1 MSENLVK
8 ESDAA
13 LENLG
18 NPSVVK
24 EDPLSTQIQS
34 YLRMDRIPHIWCAG
48 CGIGTAVNIFIR
60 ALIDSKIDKNTISV
74 VSGIGCSGRVAGYL
88 NLDSFH
94 TTHGRAIPFAVGLK
108 MANPKQQVVVIS
120 GDGDLSAI
128 GGNHLLHAARRN
140 FDIKVVCINNFV
152 YSMTG
157 GQAAPTTPKGT
168 IASTTPYGF
177 FLEQFNL
184 SHLVDT
190 FGATFVSRWT
200 TFHAKSLQKTFVKM
214 MNKKGFSFVEV
225 LSPCPTLYGRRNHY
239 RTGLEEMKM
248 FKENCKV
255 KHDIDTREATLI
267 PGQEIIVGNFVN
279 RDQPTFLEAME
290 AQMQHAL
297 GEEYIP
303 YQGAIT

>member
-1 MSENLVK
+1 MSGKSLE
-8 ESDAA
+8 AA
-13 LENLG
+13 EEKLEHLG
-18 NPSVVK
+18 NPVIEK
-24 EDPLSTQIQS
+24 EDAFSKQLES

-48 CGIGTAVNIFIR
+48 CGIGTAVNVFIR
-60 ALIDSKIDKNTISV
+60 ALIDSDIEKNNISV

-94 TTHGRAIPFAVGLK
+94 TTHGRAIPFAIGLK
-108 MANPKQQVVVIS
+108 LANPKLNVVVIS

-157 GQAAPTTPKGT
+157 GQAAPTTPRGT

-184 SHLVDT
+184 SHLVDA
-190 FGATFVSRWT
+190 FGGTYIARWT
-200 TFHAKSLQKTFVKM
+200 TYHAKSLQRTFKEM
-214 MNKKGFSFVEV
+214 MSKKGFSFVEV
-225 LSPCPTLYGRRNHY
+225 LSPCPTLYGRRNHF

-248 FKENCKV
+248 FKDVCKI
-255 KHDIDTREATLI
+255 KNGIDPKDAHII
-267 PGQEIIVGNFVN
+267 PGQEIIIGKFID
-279 RDQPTFLEAME
+279 REQPTFLESME
-290 AQMQHAL
+290 AQLQQSL
-297 GEEYIP
+297 GEQYVP
-303 YQGAIT
+303 YQGAVV